1 MKYLKLIPYILLVFC
16 LFRIIYLDRQNTK
29 LKNKTATL
37 EENLSKQV
45 VIYKDKIIYKERV
58 QNEISGTSIKQETVY
73 IPQEGKVEIL
83 TPEQGKDV
91 DLSFFD
97 KTFNKVIKQDD
108 GTIVLIKNKGFS
120 IAPELSIMASDK
132 LEVGGQLKLL
142 YWGRYSTGVGFTHE
156 QTLYGFASRNISD
169 VFNFTKNTSLQLA
182 VGKNFKEQETK
193 FLLGINIR
201 L

>member
-16 LFRIIYLDRQNTK
+16 LFRIVYLDRQNTK

-45 VIYKDKIIYKERV
+45 VIYKDKIIYKERIK
-58 QNEISGTSIKQETVY
+58 NEISGTSVKQETVY

-97 KTFNKVIKQDD
+97 KAFNKVIKQDD

-120 IAPELSIMASDK
+120 VAPELSIMASDK

-193 FLLGINIR
+193 FLLGVSIR